1 VADVGEDVVVRV
13 VVVDEAVLARL
24 EQRAQVVKLFVEGLD
39 LGAEGFG
46 LQVGLQHFGLGFFW
60 MGNKETEML
69 KCSRRFNKVP
79 EECSECSI
87 TFWKVLKYLSMLL
100 NVNEGSIMF

>member
-1 VADVGEDVVVRV
+1 MLDLLLL
-13 VVVDEAVLARL
+13 VLD
-24 EQRAQVVKLFVEGLD
+24 QVELFVE
-39 LGAEGFG
+39 
-46 LQVGLQHFGLGFFW
+46 HFGLGFFW